1 MSLISTYTSPSDLF
15 MKLLREGTRTW
26 RASDIANKSD
36 HLFNF
41 CVTSISLRDWCISY
55 LKLTGKDKN
64 DFSEMHSKILP
75 LKYCGDIANSSKHFE
90 VQSDRKSPVTGVIGN
105 VETSIP
111 MFADGKLRHDLAIET
126 LSFEICTDDGK
137 AKDLMLLLFEV
148 CTEWIKVFKQFDIQH
163 PNEDLIGHMFIE
175 YQ

>member
-15 MKLLREGTRTW
+15 MKLLREGTRTL

-64 DFSEMHSKILP
+64 DFFEMHSKILA

-90 VQSDRKSPVTGVIGN
+90 IQSDKKYQLQES
-105 VETSIP
+105 SI
-111 MFADGKLRHDLAIET
+111 T
-126 LSFEICTDDGK
+126 
-137 AKDLMLLLFEV
+137 
-148 CTEWIKVFKQFDIQH
+148 
-163 PNEDLIGHMFIE
+163 
-175 YQ
+175 